1 MKNVIITTEQRG
13 VWFAQVEEGKDL
25 TPKTLTGL
33 RNCKM
38 AIYWGTERGLQQLA
52 QSGPTKDSRISEP
65 CDIDVLHN
73 VTAVF
78 AVTDNAAEVW
88 MRS

>member
-13 VWFAQVEEGKDL
+13 VWFAQVDDNNDL
-25 TPKTLTGL
+25 TRKTLTDL
-33 RNCKM
+33 KNCKM

-52 QSGPTKDSRISEP
+52 QSGPTLKSRISEP
-65 CDIDVLHN
+65 CDIPVLHN

-78 AVTDNAAEVW
+78 AVTDKAAEVW